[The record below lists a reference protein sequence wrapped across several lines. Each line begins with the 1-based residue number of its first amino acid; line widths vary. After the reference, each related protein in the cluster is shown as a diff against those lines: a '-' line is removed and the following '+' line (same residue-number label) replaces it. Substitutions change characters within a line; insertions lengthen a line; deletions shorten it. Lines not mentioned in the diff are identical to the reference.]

1 MTDQPT
7 PDPGTTDGR
16 EVADLVTTLSDSGS
30 TRRERAAVLGRLSQ
44 VTAARAKEAGLKAV
58 GSGKYMADLL
68 LEAVPHIPV
77 RDLETL
83 SLHHKGL
90 TGEALADALV
100 RNAQRATAGIGAA
113 GGAVAAAEWAAMPVL
128 VAVPLEV
135 VVETLAVAA
144 VEVKLT
150 AELHAVY
157 GVPVEGSGT
166 QRAIAF
172 TGAWA
177 SRRGLDPMRPWTIPN
192 VLGIAGRQ
200 QLAKRMLGRFARNLG
215 TIVPFLVGAVV
226 GARVNHRETQ
236 LLGTALRG
244 DLRRVAAER
253 EAASAAAAIPPA
265 IPPAPSA

>member
-7 PDPGTTDGR
+7 EPTTAEGR
-16 EVADLVTTLSDSGS
+16 EVAELVTTLSDGGAS
-30 TRRERAAVLGRLSQ
+30 RRERAATLGRLSQ
-44 VTAARAKEAGLKAV
+44 VAAARAKEAGVKAV

-83 SLHHKGL
+83 SRHHKGL

-128 VAVPLEV
+128 IAVPLEV

-177 SRRGLDPMRPWTIPN
+177 NRRGLDPMRPWTIPN

-226 GARVNHRETQ
+226 GARVNHRETKI
-236 LLGTALRG
+236 LGDTLRT

-253 EAASAAAAIPPA
+253 YAASAGPAPA
-265 IPPAPSA
+265 IPPTPQS